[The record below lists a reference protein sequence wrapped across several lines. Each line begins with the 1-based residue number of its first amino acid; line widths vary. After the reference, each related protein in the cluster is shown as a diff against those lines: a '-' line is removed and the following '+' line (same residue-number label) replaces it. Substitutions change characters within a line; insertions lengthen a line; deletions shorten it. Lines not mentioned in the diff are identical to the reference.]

1 MKTQPQRRPLRRT
14 ALLAALLAGTS
25 LGGFA
30 LSHTAVADNP
40 TPVNPPGAQLQPH
53 SLPDF
58 SNLVTQ
64 VKPAVVSIT
73 NKLKPTQAAMEGDQ
87 QGGEMQQLPFPF
99 N

>member
-1 MKTQPQRRPLRRT
+1 MNAQMHPIRKA
-14 ALLAALLAGTS
+14 ALVAALLTSTS

-30 LSHTAVADNP
+30 LVHAARADDA
-40 TPVNPPGAQLQPH
+40 TPVNPPGAQLLPH
-53 SLPDF
+53 ALPDF

-73 NKLKPTQAAMEGDQ
+73 NKLRATPAAFEGDEQ
-87 QGGEMQQLPFPF
+87 DGRMPQLPFPF